1 MKKLNIKNYKGF
13 TLIEMLVVVL
23 IIGILAAIALPQYK
37 NAVRK
42 ARVAEAQ
49 TILRAIIDA
58 SDRGILANGLPND
71 MQAAADI
78 DVDVETDTKNWIFN
92 IEECIE
98 GDGLGGCYA
107 EAFPKWESGYAIDF
121 YSVNYDGGSFEGNG
135 KFICNAYNDNGH
147 KICKSLG
154 GQLIDG
160 YDDYYK
166 I

>member
-1 MKKLNIKNYKGF
+1 MKKGF
-13 TLIEMLVVVL
+13 TLLELLVVIL

-49 TILRAIIDA
+49 ITLRAIIDTT
-58 SDRGILANGLPND
+58 DRAILANGIENAWD
-71 MQAAADI
+71 AI
-78 DVDVETDTKNWIFN
+78 DVDIQRNTKNWRFN

-98 GDGLGGCYA
+98 ENGVGGCYA
-107 EAFPKWESGYAIDF
+107 DARPQWESGYFIEF
-121 YSVNYDGGSFEGNG
+121 YSVNYDGGCAYGG
-135 KFICNAYNDNGH
+135 KFICYADDDNGH

-154 GQLIDG
+154 GQPIEG
-160 YDDYYK
+160 YSGGYY